1 MLKRGEFKHILP
13 WFRESFNLK
22 GSALYSNTNA
32 RMVLNSDKTCVV
44 VLYEIVSSFP
54 QFLLARYFFSEAKL
68 EKDLERNTFLFFQ
81 INLSVDSLFVVHF
94 CLY

>member
-1 MLKRGEFKHILP
+1 MIKERKFKYIIP

-44 VLYEIVSSFP
+44 VLYEIVSFVP
-54 QFLLARYFFSEAKL
+54 QFLLA
-68 EKDLERNTFLFFQ
+68 
-81 INLSVDSLFVVHF
+81 
-94 CLY
+94 